1 MGRVKKSFDD
11 YIVYFREGRLND
23 VSIAKE
29 LGVSR
34 VNAGKMR
41 RKWEEVKGDPE
52 YVKETAKFTIRE
64 DIFNNML
71 ACSLK
76 AEDEANRLKNQVE
89 IEKKK

>member
-1 MGRVKKSFDD
+1 
-11 YIVYFREGRLND
+11 
-23 VSIAKE
+23 
-29 LGVSR
+29 
-34 VNAGKMR
+34 MR
-41 RKWEEVKGDPE
+41 HKWEEVKGDPE

-71 ACSLK
+71 AYSLK